1 MKIKKLACITMACVM
16 AISCLAVSAF
26 AAESEQEM
34 SITGEKNVF
43 MVDKA
48 ASMGSEMTD
57 NVGAKNVFT
66 ADGAAASGSEM
77 TGNIDDLLPSDWD
90 AMPLAKGELGSG
102 QGYAYGS
109 VTISA
114 GQKLTISGTY
124 PPTDATMQVGYV
136 NSSGTV
142 TYVTFTG
149 GSGSHTFTVS
159 KSGTY
164 QIYLYNPSSYDLEF
178 NVSYILT

>member
-77 TGNIDDLLPSDWD
+77 TCLLYTSRC
-90 AMPLAKGELGSG
+90 
-102 QGYAYGS
+102 
-109 VTISA
+109 V
-114 GQKLTISGTY
+114 
-124 PPTDATMQVGYV
+124 
-136 NSSGTV
+136 
-142 TYVTFTG
+142 
-149 GSGSHTFTVS
+149 
-159 KSGTY
+159 
-164 QIYLYNPSSYDLEF
+164 
-178 NVSYILT
+178 

>member
-57 NVGAKNVFT
+57 NVGAKN
-66 ADGAAASGSEM
+66 
-77 TGNIDDLLPSDWD
+77 LLPSDWD

-124 PPTDATMQVGYV
+124 TPTDATMQVGYV

>member
-1 MKIKKLACITMACVM
+1 
-16 AISCLAVSAF
+16 
-26 AAESEQEM
+26 
-34 SITGEKNVF
+34 
-43 MVDKA
+43 
-48 ASMGSEMTD
+48 
-57 NVGAKNVFT
+57 
-66 ADGAAASGSEM
+66 M

-124 PPTDATMQVGYV
+124 TPTDATMQVGYV

>member
-1 MKIKKLACITMACVM
+1 
-16 AISCLAVSAF
+16 
-26 AAESEQEM
+26 
-34 SITGEKNVF
+34 
-43 MVDKA
+43 
-48 ASMGSEMTD
+48 
-57 NVGAKNVFT
+57 
-66 ADGAAASGSEM
+66 
-77 TGNIDDLLPSDWD
+77 
-90 AMPLAKGELGSG
+90 MPL
-102 QGYAYGS
+102 S
-109 VTISA
+109 VV
-114 GQKLTISGTY
+114 QKLTSGGIFTTTY
-124 PPTDATMQVGYV
+124 ATMQVGYV

>member
-1 MKIKKLACITMACVM
+1 MACVM

-66 ADGAAASGSEM
+66 ADGAAASGS
-77 TGNIDDLLPSDWD
+77 
-90 AMPLAKGELGSG
+90 G
-102 QGYAYGS
+102 QGRTGIWSRLCLWFGDNQCRAE
-109 VTISA
+109 
-114 GQKLTISGTY
+114 TY
-124 PPTDATMQVGYV
+124 DQR
-136 NSSGTV
+136 
-142 TYVTFTG
+142 
-149 GSGSHTFTVS
+149 H
-159 KSGTY
+159 
-164 QIYLYNPSSYDLEF
+164 LYPD
-178 NVSYILT
+178 